1 MYNLGLIGFPIKHSL
16 SPWIH
21 GEFLK
26 RANLIGNYLIYEIN
40 PEQSFE
46 QEINELKDQHVRGF
60 NVTVP
65 YKQTII
71 DYLDELDK
79 EAEKIGAV
87 NTVVNKNGKW
97 VGYNTDGIGFLRAL
111 KSKFPTR
118 FANKT
123 KKVLIRGAGGAARGI
138 YYAMMLDGFKSI
150 DIANRTA
157 KSAHDIAQLK
167 SDQISTAI
175 LTLEEAEAQVHT
187 YDVIIQTTSVGMNPE
202 ANQSIIELRDL
213 KDTAIVSDIV
223 YQPIKTKFLTDA
235 EALGADIHYGHTM
248 LLYQAQYA
256 FEIWTNKRLK
266 IDDMDEV
273 MKQMLKGR

>member
-1 MYNLGLIGFPIKHSL
+1 
-16 SPWIH
+16 
-21 GEFLK
+21 
-26 RANLIGNYLIYEIN
+26 
-40 PEQSFE
+40 
-46 QEINELKDQHVRGF
+46 
-60 NVTVP
+60 
-65 YKQTII
+65 
-71 DYLDELDK
+71 
-79 EAEKIGAV
+79 
-87 NTVVNKNGKW
+87 
-97 VGYNTDGIGFLRAL
+97 
-111 KSKFPTR
+111 
-118 FANKT
+118 
-123 KKVLIRGAGGAARGI
+123 
-138 YYAMMLDGFKSI
+138 
-150 DIANRTA
+150 
-157 KSAHDIAQLK
+157 
-167 SDQISTAI
+167 